1 MTATIA
7 HPIDGKHAELPK
19 SLDLT
24 DPVFGQIMD
33 MSELAVVM
41 FDMDL
46 KLKYYNKNAI
56 KYFEMNIKDFG
67 ENYSYDN
74 IVETLV
80 SNNIPL
86 NNNPDLIKSFITN
99 SMNGESSK
107 AQTETKM
114 TMKSGRHLHVKRELA
129 GDLLIITAKDIT
141 QAELHKHTLSIALES
156 GRAGYCTYNCNTQ
169 NFKIRSDYLKKQL
182 TQNQMNAAVE
192 KGIFAIMHP
201 DDKQA
206 ALDKWTNALKQAR
219 LLITLAA

>member
-7 HPIDGKHAELPK
+7 HPINGKDAELPK

-56 KYFEMNIKDFG
+56 KYFEINIKDFG

-86 NNNPDLIKSFITN
+86 NISPDIIKNFITN
-99 SMNGESSK
+99 TIDEESSG
-107 AQTETKM
+107 AQSETKM

-129 GDLLIITAKDIT
+129 EDLLIITAKDIT
-141 QAELHKHTLSIALES
+141 QAELHKHTLSLS
-156 GRAGYCTYNCNTQ
+156 
-169 NFKIRSDYLKKQL
+169 
-182 TQNQMNAAVE
+182 
-192 KGIFAIMHP
+192 
-201 DDKQA
+201 
-206 ALDKWTNALKQAR
+206 
-219 LLITLAA
+219 LIHI

>member
-7 HPIDGKHAELPK
+7 HPIDGKDAELPK

-41 FDMDL
+41 FDMNL

-86 NNNPDLIKSFITN
+86 NLSLIHI
-99 SMNGESSK
+99 
-107 AQTETKM
+107 
-114 TMKSGRHLHVKRELA
+114 
-129 GDLLIITAKDIT
+129 
-141 QAELHKHTLSIALES
+141 
-156 GRAGYCTYNCNTQ
+156 
-169 NFKIRSDYLKKQL
+169 
-182 TQNQMNAAVE
+182 
-192 KGIFAIMHP
+192 
-201 DDKQA
+201 
-206 ALDKWTNALKQAR
+206 
-219 LLITLAA
+219 